1 MTFKNEED
9 RVLLYDEFARE
20 VILDVLSAYTEEGKK
35 TLKEFQDQFEIVGVE
50 FPGNPKEDYY
60 QGMDFTS
67 VIKRKSDGRLF
78 GFTYWKPI
86 AKYSDYDLESNGYDF
101 GFEDEDVYVFLPV
114 REFSVQGYEVVQ
126 P

>member
-9 RVLLYDEFARE
+9 RVLLYDELGTDVIYDMLEYPDSGRE
-20 VILDVLSAYTEEGKK
+20 AADAFDAEFVLLGT
-35 TLKEFQDQFEIVGVE
+35 E

-60 QGMDFTS
+60 QGMNFTA
-67 VIKRKSDGRLF
+67 VVRRKSDGRLF
-78 GFTYWKPI
+78 GYPYWKPV
-86 AKYSDYDLESNGYDF
+86 AKYNDHEVASNGYDF